1 MADEKRYTSNWI
13 AVPSSS
19 ARREGGDLSD
29 SVLTKGTF
37 GGHDIL

>member
-1 MADEKRYTSNWI
+1 MADEKRYTSNWRV
-13 AVPSSS
+13 VPSSS

-29 SVLTKGTF
+29 WVLTKGRF